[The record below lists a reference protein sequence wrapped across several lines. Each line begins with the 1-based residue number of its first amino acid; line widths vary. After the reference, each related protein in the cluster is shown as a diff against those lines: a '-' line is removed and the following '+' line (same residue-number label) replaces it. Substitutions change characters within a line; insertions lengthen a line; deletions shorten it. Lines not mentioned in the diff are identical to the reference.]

1 MTKIPARRPPVRPA
15 RRALAPLR
23 AQVLDELRE
32 AIISGRLAP
41 RTRLI
46 ERELIGM
53 LGVSRT
59 VVREALRQLQSEG
72 LVAEDAKKGMA
83 VRELTAVEAAHLY
96 AIRAL
101 LEGLAA
107 RLFVENADA
116 AHVHKLVERSSAPS
130 KRTRSEIPDAS
141 CARRTAST
149 KVFSREPEAR
159 RFRRCWKCSMRASHA
174 GARWA
179 WDTRIAPHGG
189 PVKAS
194 AACAHCS
201 RRSNGET
208 RRGPSSSCAR
218 NAQTRPRKWRAFSRK
233 NSE

>member
-1 MTKIPARRPPVRPA
+1 MTKIPA

-116 AHVHKLVERSSAPS
+116 AHVHKLVDALQRTVEAYALGDPRRILRTKNGFYESLFAGAGSETLSSMLEMLHARISRWRAMGLGHPHRS
-130 KRTRSEIPDAS
+130 
-141 CARRTAST
+141 ARR
-149 KVFSREPEAR
+149 SRESIGSLRALLEAIER
-159 RFRRCWKCSMRASHA
+159 RDAPRAELIMREECANA
-174 GARWA
+174 AQEVARLLA
-179 WDTRIAPHGG
+179 E
-189 PVKAS
+189 K
-194 AACAHCS
+194 
-201 RRSNGET
+201 
-208 RRGPSSSCAR
+208 
-218 NAQTRPRKWRAFSRK
+218 
-233 NSE
+233 